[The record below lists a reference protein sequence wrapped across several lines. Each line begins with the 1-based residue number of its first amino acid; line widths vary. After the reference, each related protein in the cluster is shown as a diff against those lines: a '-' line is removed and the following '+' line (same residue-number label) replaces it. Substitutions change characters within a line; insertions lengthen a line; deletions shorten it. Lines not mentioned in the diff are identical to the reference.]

1 MRPQRLC
8 TWLCHRGR
16 RTLLGIICLTLGPR
30 LLPPRAVSARIA
42 FSPHVRILGLILG
55 LKQSGNAGCA
65 TLNTCCLN
73 MGISSVGGSLAVNL
87 LRDDLFRACSG
98 SDHATAALL
107 ATFPSDRTPI
117 VAATTC
123 AVPFLLDPADA
134 LGRHPPWRMK
144 LQCLALAAEFLLA
157 CGCAWCLRRAPG
169 CLCPRPWWQAFA
181 FLLGRPSARG
191 CSACGSVSA
200 PPLLPAPAPVLHMS
214 APVRRGAVADAR
226 LGLA

>member
-1 MRPQRLC
+1 MHLDHLFDFGTTAVASACSLC
-8 TWLCHRGR
+8 QDRVFPSCPDFGSDPWAQTIRER
-16 RTLLGIICLTLGPR
+16 RWRHIEHLLFEYP
-30 LLPPRAVSARIA
+30 
-42 FSPHVRILGLILG
+42 
-55 LKQSGNAGCA
+55 
-65 TLNTCCLN
+65 
-73 MGISSVGGSLAVNL
+73 GISSVGGSLAVNL